1 LCFKYNFLTAF
12 LTLGHAGTTTRKSLA
27 PWQNCHG
34 SGNCAIAF
42 YSAALSR
49 TIQAA
54 MTLQR
59 LVLFKTILVSR
70 NKQALRQMLAM
81 EHFHIACRNV
91 GIT

>member
-1 LCFKYNFLTAF
+1 VRQLR
-12 LTLGHAGTTTRKSLA
+12 HR
-27 PWQNCHG
+27 
-34 SGNCAIAF
+34 F

-81 EHFHIACRNV
+81 EHFQIACRNV

>member
-1 LCFKYNFLTAF
+1 M
-12 LTLGHAGTTTRKSLA
+12 LA
-27 PWQNCHG
+27 RRREKVWLL
-34 SGNCAIAF
+34 SKIATGAAAQLRHRF

-59 LVLFKTILVSR
+59 LVLFLLVSR

-81 EHFHIACRNV
+81 EHFQIACRNV